1 MVAVVLKILTLLVK
15 LAPVLASLF
24 TRHNASEQPAKRTPS
39 ASKNNSWKADAD
51 KLLEQ
56 LMNAKWGLSERLV
69 ENDPVEKELADG
81 HRDDGPDRLRSS
93 DGFRRG

>member
-1 MVAVVLKILTLLVK
+1 MVAVILKVLSLLVK
-15 LAPVLASLF
+15 LAPMLASLF
-24 TRHNASEQPAKRTPS
+24 TRYSEPEQPTKRAP
-39 ASKNNSWKADAD
+39 AAGKNNSWKADAD

-56 LMNAKWGLSERLV
+56 LMNAKWGASERLV

-81 HRDDGPDRLRSS
+81 HRDDGLDRLRSS

>member
-1 MVAVVLKILTLLVK
+1 MKILTLLVR
-15 LAPVLASLF
+15 LAPLLASLF
-24 TRHNASEQPAKRTPS
+24 TRHNASEQPTKRAPV
-39 ASKNNSWKADAD
+39 AGKNNSWKADAD

-56 LMNAKWGLSERLV
+56 LMNAKWGASERPV
-69 ENDPVEKELADG
+69 ENDPVEKELADS